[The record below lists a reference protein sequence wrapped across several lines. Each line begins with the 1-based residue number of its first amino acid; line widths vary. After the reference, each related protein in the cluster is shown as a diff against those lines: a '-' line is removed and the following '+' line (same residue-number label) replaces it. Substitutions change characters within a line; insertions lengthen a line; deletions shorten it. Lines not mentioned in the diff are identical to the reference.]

1 MYRLLR
7 RENQLKHRSASKPK
21 VAQKPK
27 AVVATGPNEVY
38 TWDITYLLSSVKG
51 CFFTLYMF
59 MDIYSRKIVGYQV
72 YVREN
77 SEYAADLL
85 EATMLATLQRLGVI
99 PSFSRSGVSNDNP
112 YSEAL
117 FKTLK
122 YSPKYP
128 FKPFDSLVEARTWVD
143 DFVRWYNHDHLHSGI
158 KFVTPEQR
166 HVGKDDMILKHRTE
180 VYAKA
185 KERMPHRWSRGIRN
199 WKKDCTVL

>member
-1 MYRLLR
+1 MDRKEDCFHLGVKALIFN
-7 RENQLKHRSASKPK
+7 EKNK
-21 VAQKPK
+21 VILHSDN
-27 AVVATGPNEVY
+27 GS
-38 TWDITYLLSSVKG
+38 LMKG
-51 CFFTLYMF
+51 
-59 MDIYSRKIVGYQV
+59 
-72 YVREN
+72 
-77 SEYAADLL
+77 
-85 EATMLATLQRLGVI
+85 ATMLATLQRLGVI
-99 PSFSRSGVSNDNP
+99 PSFSRPGVSNDNP

-128 FKPFDSLVEARTWVD
+128 FKPFDSLLEARTWVD

-166 HVGKDDMILKHRTE
+166 HVGKDEMILKHRTE

-199 WKKDCTVL
+199 WKKDCTVLLNPEKGKSLGKEFKAVI